1 MTNTDR
7 AEKKFSAVKEFRA
20 EKSQKIIKNLTARY
34 NRSFPGHWD
43 DLYQQACMGFWLGL
57 QQWKDTGA
65 ALPVTYGYIFAR
77 RYILQYI
84 ATTATLLKIPK
95 TPKIQALR
103 ANASRVNNAREAL
116 QKYHVTEKEY
126 AALVSA
132 AHVLSL
138 QTSGSDNQGIDIPA
152 VGNQEKE
159 YHVKQLYQL
168 LNAIT
173 EKKFPKKN
181 KTVYKIAL
189 MMLQGA
195 SSGEIQRTLD
205 ISRQAYA
212 QHKNVIF
219 SIWRKALCALGE
231 M

>member
-1 MTNTDR
+1 M
-7 AEKKFSAVKEFRA
+7 AETVEQKFSALKEFRT

-43 DLYQQACMGFWLGL
+43 DLYQQACLGFWVGL
-57 QQWKDTGA
+57 QQWKDTGN
-65 ALPVTYGYIFAR
+65 ALPITYGYILAR

-84 ATTATLLKIPK
+84 ATAATILKIPK

-103 ANASRVNNAREAL
+103 ANASRIHSARDAL
-116 QKYHVTEKEY
+116 EKYHVTEKEY

-132 AHVLSL
+132 GHVFSL
-138 QTSGSDNQGIDIPA
+138 QTGGNDDQGIDIPS

-159 YHVKQLYQL
+159 YRVKQLYQL

-181 KTVYKIAL
+181 KTVYKVAL

-212 QHKNVIF
+212 QHKDVIF
-219 SIWRKALCALGE
+219 ATWRKALCALGE